1 MREKRKIERL
11 GRKAITAFTKRLT
24 DEIFL
29 FIERDPALL
38 KEYKEAVK
46 TYSAH
51 SVNATL
57 GKMIAE
63 AYGLGNLQK
72 ESNPDSALLKRYTR
86 HYVYWDRNKEEK
98 KRREKER
105 EQALG
110 LFGRNVG
117 QRLSKSLVWRLL
129 RPLKRISSMGQDM
142 THQYHDKGSVEEVLP
157 PHSFFLGGK
166 KLHAG

>member
-1 MREKRKIERL
+1 MREKRQIERL

-98 KRREKER
+98 KRRGK
-105 EQALG
+105 ALG
-110 LFGRNVG
+110 LFGRSRRKRRTKAVKKP
-117 QRLSKSLVWRLL
+117 RVASAPSLEKNLFDG
-129 RPLKRISSMGQDM
+129 SG
-142 THQYHDKGSVEEVLP
+142 HDPSV
-157 PHSFFLGGK
+157 S
-166 KLHAG
+166 

>member
-1 MREKRKIERL
+1 M

-72 ESNPDSALLKRYTR
+72 ESNPDSALLKRYTVIMSIGIATR
-86 HYVYWDRNKEEK
+86 K
-98 KRREKER
+98 KRNGGKRNGNRPWGFLAEAGE
-105 EQALG
+105 
-110 LFGRNVG
+110 NVG

>member
-72 ESNPDSALLKRYTR
+72 ESNPDSALLKRVEESLEKYEKKLR
-86 HYVYWDRNKEEK
+86 VLQKEESMQFEL
-98 KRREKER
+98 RGALHLLGALKE
-105 EQALG
+105 EGLG
-110 LFGRNVG
+110 DE
-117 QRLSKSLVWRLL
+117 RLQKIEDIIHKV
-129 RPLKRISSMGQDM
+129 MGD
-142 THQYHDKGSVEEVLP
+142 
-157 PHSFFLGGK
+157 
-166 KLHAG
+166 A

>member
-1 MREKRKIERL
+1 MREKRQIERL

-98 KRREKER
+98 ER

-110 LFGRNVG
+110 LFGRSRRKRRTKAVKKP
-117 QRLSKSLVWRLL
+117 RVASAPSLEKNLFDG
-129 RPLKRISSMGQDM
+129 SG
-142 THQYHDKGSVEEVLP
+142 HDPSV
-157 PHSFFLGGK
+157 S
-166 KLHAG
+166 

>member
-63 AYGLGNLQK
+63 AYGLGNLQRK
-72 ESNPDSALLKRYTR
+72 AIRTVRS
-86 HYVYWDRNKEEK
+86 
-98 KRREKER
+98 
-105 EQALG
+105 
-110 LFGRNVG
+110 
-117 QRLSKSLVWRLL
+117 
-129 RPLKRISSMGQDM
+129 
-142 THQYHDKGSVEEVLP
+142 
-157 PHSFFLGGK
+157 
-166 KLHAG
+166 

>member
-1 MREKRKIERL
+1 MRLCAKGSSLCGKKRKIERL

-63 AYGLGNLQK
+63 AYGLGNLQRK
-72 ESNPDSALLKRYTR
+72 AIRTVRS
-86 HYVYWDRNKEEK
+86 
-98 KRREKER
+98 
-105 EQALG
+105 
-110 LFGRNVG
+110 
-117 QRLSKSLVWRLL
+117 
-129 RPLKRISSMGQDM
+129 
-142 THQYHDKGSVEEVLP
+142 
-157 PHSFFLGGK
+157 
-166 KLHAG
+166 

>member
-38 KEYKEAVK
+38 KEYKEVVK

-72 ESNPDSALLKRYTR
+72 EGHPDSTLLKRYTR
-86 HYVYWDRNKEEK
+86 HYVYWDRNREEK
-98 KRREKER
+98 KRRGQEQEKD
-105 EQALG
+105 LG
-110 LFGRNVG
+110 LFGRS
-117 QRLSKSLVWRLL
+117 RRKRRKKSVKKPRVAPAPSLEKNLFDGSGHD
-129 RPLKRISSMGQDM
+129 PSIS
-142 THQYHDKGSVEEVLP
+142 
-157 PHSFFLGGK
+157 
-166 KLHAG
+166 

>member
-29 FIERDPALL
+29 FIDRDPALL

-110 LFGRNVG
+110 LFGRSRRKRRTKAVKKP
-117 QRLSKSLVWRLL
+117 RVASAPSLEKNLFDG
-129 RPLKRISSMGQDM
+129 SG
-142 THQYHDKGSVEEVLP
+142 HDPSV
-157 PHSFFLGGK
+157 S
-166 KLHAG
+166 

>member
-105 EQALG
+105 NEPWGFWQKQEKTI
-110 LFGRNVG
+110 G
-117 QRLSKSLVWRLL
+117 QKAVKKPRVAVC
-129 RPLKRISSMGQDM
+129 
-142 THQYHDKGSVEEVLP
+142 SVP
-157 PHSFFLGGK
+157 
-166 KLHAG
+166 

>member
-72 ESNPDSALLKRYTR
+72 ESNPDSALF
-86 HYVYWDRNKEEK
+86 KEEK

-110 LFGRNVG
+110 LFGRSRRKRRTKAVKKP
-117 QRLSKSLVWRLL
+117 RVASAPSLEKNLFDG
-129 RPLKRISSMGQDM
+129 SG
-142 THQYHDKGSVEEVLP
+142 HDPSV
-157 PHSFFLGGK
+157 S
-166 KLHAG
+166 

>member
-72 ESNPDSALLKRYTR
+72 GKQSGQCALKALYPSLCLLGSQQGR
-86 HYVYWDRNKEEK
+86 KETAGKGTGTGLGAFWQKQEK
-98 KRREKER
+98 
-105 EQALG
+105 
-110 LFGRNVG
+110 
-117 QRLSKSLVWRLL
+117 
-129 RPLKRISSMGQDM
+129 
-142 THQYHDKGSVEEVLP
+142 T
-157 PHSFFLGGK
+157 
-166 KLHAG
+166 